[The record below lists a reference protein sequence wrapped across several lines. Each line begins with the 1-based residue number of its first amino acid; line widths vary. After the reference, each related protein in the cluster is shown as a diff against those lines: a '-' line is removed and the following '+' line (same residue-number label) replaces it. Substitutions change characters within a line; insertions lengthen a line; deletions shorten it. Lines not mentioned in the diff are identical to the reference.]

1 MIFNLLLIFSLIFI
15 GIPGMIYY
23 SLRKDINKIMK
34 RINPNFTGHVNNSLD
49 FFRIIKAF
57 RHSEDL
63 SIREKSKLRLSIIL
77 VSISW
82 IAGLFFLTTI
92 IFFNE
97 QILD

>member
-1 MIFNLLLIFSLIFI
+1 
-15 GIPGMIYY
+15 MIYY